1 MNELN
6 IYLLKDLSPE
16 VKAVTFAKCSRSP
29 DSFKDIAK
37 ELTET
42 KSSEFHE
49 K

>member
-1 MNELN
+1 MNKLN
-6 IYLLKDLSPE
+6 VYLLKDLSPE

-37 ELTET
+37 ELTED
-42 KSSEFHE
+42 KSRKFHE